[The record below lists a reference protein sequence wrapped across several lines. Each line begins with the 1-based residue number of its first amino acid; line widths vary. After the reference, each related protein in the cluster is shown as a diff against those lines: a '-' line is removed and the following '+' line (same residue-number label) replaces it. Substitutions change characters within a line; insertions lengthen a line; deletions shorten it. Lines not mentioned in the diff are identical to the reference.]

1 MNDQLISNIV
11 NFISEQRFSRIGR
24 GDRNRS
30 LAREKMK
37 KQIRDRMERNPTP
50 QRPPIGSGLKKE
62 DPNKNRKPGEAKI
75 PDLLQR
81 PRPSYPMPRPP
92 VRPMPRPGM
101 PGRPPGGARPIP
113 MPNPGG
119 GRPGGVRPPGAYPG
133 PIPMPNPG
141 GGSRGVIEPK
151 PGKLP
156 LPGGRKP
163 GVIQP
168 KPNLPDAPF
177 GGSGIRPYGR
187 PPARAMT
194 GVELLMRGR

>member
-119 GRPGGVRPPGAYPG
+119 G
-133 PIPMPNPG
+133 
-141 GGSRGVIEPK
+141 SRGVIEPK